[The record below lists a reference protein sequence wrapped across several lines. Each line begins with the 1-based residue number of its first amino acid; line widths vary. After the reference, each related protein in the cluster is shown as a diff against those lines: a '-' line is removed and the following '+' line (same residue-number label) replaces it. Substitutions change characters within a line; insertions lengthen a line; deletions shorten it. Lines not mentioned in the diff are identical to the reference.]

1 MEQLLEVCSDGIV
14 AQVQREEGGEPHERV
29 VGEDGQP
36 VVGQGQRDQLEA
48 VGEHGGVQVL
58 DLVVG
63 EVQVPQGLGH
73 VSQSTVGH
81 HLELVVTQ
89 VQGLQLG
96 VTERV
101 TWQRPQPEN

>member
-1 MEQLLEVCSDGIV
+1 MKQLLEVGADRIV
-14 AQVQREEGGEPHERV
+14 AEVQREEGAEAHEGV

-36 VVGQGQRDQLEA
+36 VVGQGQGDQLET

-63 EVQVPQGLGH
+63 QVQVPQGLGH

-81 HLELVVTQ
+81 HLELVVIQ
-89 VQGLQLG
+89 VQRLQLR
-96 VTERV
+96 VSERV
-101 TWQRPQPEN
+101 AWQRPQPEN

>member
-14 AQVQREEGGEPHERV
+14 AEVQREEGAEAHEGV
-29 VGEDGQP
+29 VGEDCQP
-36 VVGQGQRDQLEA
+36 VVGQGQRDQLET

-73 VSQSTVGH
+73 VRQRPVGH

-89 VQGLQLG
+89 VQRLKLG
-96 VTERV
+96 VSERV
-101 TWQRPQPEN
+101 AWQRPQPEN